1 MTLYTLAYG
10 SSSLTINY
18 LDPLNCKKDPLFV
31 RCDNFLRR
39 GEYGHFLSK
48 TCIPWQSISF

>member
-18 LDPLNCKKDPLFV
+18 LDPRECKKDPLFV
-31 RCDNFLRR
+31 LCDSFIRK
-39 GEYGHFLSK
+39 GEYGHFISK
-48 TCIPWQSISF
+48 TCSPWQSISY